1 MDKLNSVLEKI
12 KPVDRS
18 NDEITQKRLDN
29 LTKPKDSLGR
39 LEEFAKRIVAIT
51 GKENPDLS
59 RKIIITMAG
68 DHGVTE
74 EGVSAYPKEVTA
86 QMVYN
91 FLNGGAGIN
100 VLANHIGAKVVVVD
114 MGVAEELKYH
124 PDLVVKKVAK
134 GTNNFAKGPAMT
146 KEQAIC
152 SLEAGIEVVE
162 EIINSTGVDI
172 IGTGEMGIGNTTT
185 SSAITSS
192 ITGKPVIDVTG
203 RGTGIDDDTFNRKVN
218 VIKKALDLNRPD
230 PNDAIDVLAKVGGFE
245 IGGLAGVTLACAA
258 YKIPV
263 VIDGFISSASALI
276 AVKIKSEVR
285 DYIFAAHSSV
295 EIGHKAILDYIGQE
309 PILNL
314 KMRLGE
320 GTGAALGISIIS
332 AGVKILNE
340 MASFDSA
347 GVSKKL

>member
-1 MDKLNSVLEKI
+1 MDKLNSILEKI

-18 NDEITQKRLDN
+18 KDEITQKRLDN

-68 DHGVTE
+68 DHGITE

-114 MGVAEELKYH
+114 IGVAEELKYH
-124 PDLVVKKVAK
+124 PDLVVKKVSK

-146 KEQAIC
+146 KEQAIR

-162 EIINSTGVDI
+162 EIINSIGVDI
-172 IGTGEMGIGNTTT
+172 IGTGEMGIGNTTA
-185 SSAITSS
+185 SSAITSA

-203 RGTGIDDDTFNRKVN
+203 RGTGIDDDAFNRKVS

-230 PNDAIDVLAKVGGFE
+230 PDDAIDVLAKVGGFE

-258 YKIPV
+258 NKIPV
-263 VIDGFISSASALI
+263 VIDGFISSAGALL
-276 AVKIKSEVR
+276 AVKLKPEVR

-295 EIGHKAILDYIGQE
+295 EIGHNAILDYIGQE

>member
-1 MDKLNSVLEKI
+1 MDKLNSVLVKI

-18 NDEITQKRLDN
+18 SDENTQKRLDN

-51 GKENPDLS
+51 GKEKPELS
-59 RKIIITMAG
+59 KKIIITMAG

-124 PDLVVKKVAK
+124 PDLVVKKIAK

-146 KEQAIC
+146 REQAIR
-152 SLEAGIEVVE
+152 SLEAGIEVVD
-162 EIINSTGVDI
+162 EIINSMGVDI
-172 IGTGEMGIGNTTT
+172 IGTGEMGIGNTTA
-185 SSAITSS
+185 SSAITAV
-192 ITGKPVIDVTG
+192 ITRKPVLDVTG

-218 VIKKALDLNRPD
+218 VIKKALEINRPD
-230 PNDAIDVLAKVGGFE
+230 PNDGIDILAKVGGFE

-258 YKIPV
+258 NKIPV

-276 AVKIKSEVR
+276 AVKLKPEVR

-295 EIGHKAILDYIGQE
+295 EIGHKAILDYIGHE

-320 GTGAALGISIIS
+320 GTGAALGMSIIE